1 MRAGSIIHRA
11 RGGQPQ
17 QLSSARPAEGEELH
31 RRECGQTPVMEIVMQ
46 TSQKLSAITQGMPC
60 GYSRQR
66 FRLPMTRFDIAD
78 YLGLTIKTISRTFT
92 RLRTAR
98 ATEHILCL

>member
-1 MRAGSIIHRA
+1 
-11 RGGQPQ
+11 
-17 QLSSARPAEGEELH
+17 
-31 RRECGQTPVMEIVMQ
+31 MEIVMQ
-46 TSQKLSAITQGMPC
+46 TPQKLTAITQGMPC

-78 YLGLTIKTISRTFT
+78 YLGLTIKMVSRTFT

-98 ATEHILCL
+98 TTERITCP